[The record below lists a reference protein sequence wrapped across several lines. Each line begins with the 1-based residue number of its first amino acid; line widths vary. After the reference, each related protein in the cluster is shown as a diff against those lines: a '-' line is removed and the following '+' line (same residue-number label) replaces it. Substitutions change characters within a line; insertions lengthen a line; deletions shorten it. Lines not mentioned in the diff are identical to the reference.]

1 MEKSLQ
7 PSRMLGKHA
16 IIDLS
21 GCNSEAI
28 RNCQF
33 IHDTLVEAAEMA
45 RLTVL
50 GIMDHRFTPEGYT
63 AVLMLEES
71 HLSIHTWPEHNY
83 ASIDLYSCNL
93 QTDFQAVI
101 DFLANKFQATVT
113 GSTFLER
120 GFIEICNI
128 REPSASLMSCKPKGA
143 SNAKGN
149 YRPNS

>member
-7 PSRMLGKHA
+7 PDRMLGKHA

-21 GCNSEAI
+21 GCNSEII
-28 RNCQF
+28 RNCKF
-33 IHDTLVEAAEMA
+33 IHDTLVEAADIA

-71 HLSIHTWPEHNY
+71 HLSIHTWPEYNY

-101 DFLANKFQATVT
+101 DFLANEFQATVT
-113 GSTFLER
+113 GFTFLER
-120 GFIEICNI
+120 GFIEILSVN
-128 REPSASLMSCKPKGA
+128 EPSASLM
-143 SNAKGN
+143 
-149 YRPNS
+149 

>member
-1 MEKSLQ
+1 MKKLLQ
-7 PSRMLGKHA
+7 PDRKLGKHV

-21 GCNSEAI
+21 GCNSEII
-28 RNCQF
+28 RNCKL

-45 RLTVL
+45 RLTVI
-50 GIMDHRFTPEGYT
+50 GIMDHRFMPEGYT

-101 DFLANKFQATVT
+101 DFLANELQATVT
-113 GSTFLER
+113 GVAFLER
-120 GFIEICNI
+120 GFSEVC
-128 REPSASLMSCKPKGA
+128 
-143 SNAKGN
+143 NAKKAAREFAARG
-149 YRPNS
+149 

>member
-7 PSRMLGKHA
+7 PNRMLGKHA

-21 GCNSEAI
+21 GCNSEII
-28 RNCQF
+28 RNCKF
-33 IHDTLVEAAEMA
+33 IHDTLVEAADIA

-50 GIMDHRFTPEGYT
+50 GIMDHRFAPEGYT

-71 HLSIHTWPEHNY
+71 HLSIHTWPEYNY

-101 DFLANKFQATVT
+101 DFLTNEFQATVT
-113 GSTFLER
+113 RFTFLER
-120 GFIEICNI
+120 GFVEICSVN
-128 REPSASLMSCKPKGA
+128 ELSASLM
-143 SNAKGN
+143 
-149 YRPNS
+149 